1 MRGSQWPIGGSRL
14 PVADR
19 WPVRN
24 HRLPAVYRLVGG
36 EVAGE
41 PAVQSELAREP
52 VLALL
57 EGALLVA
64 DEPLTVRR
72 LAAAVGLQDGT
83 EVRRL
88 LRKLQ
93 GLYDQDGTA
102 FQVEEVAGGFQLLTR
117 PEFHPWLTRLRR
129 TGTDL
134 RLTAATRET
143 LAIVA
148 YRQPIMRAD
157 IEGIRGVHCGEILR
171 QLMEKGLIRIA
182 GRDQSLG
189 RPVLYATTRKFLQI
203 FGLRSIRDLPQ
214 VEQLRQP
221 GKKAVRDE
229 EGSD

>member
-1 MRGSQWPIGGSRL
+1 MRGSQWPVNGRRL
-14 PVADR
+14 PDADR
-19 WPVRN
+19 WPVKN
-24 HRLPAVYRLVGG
+24 HRLPAVYRLL
-36 EVAGE
+36 AGDGASE
-41 PAVQSELAREP
+41 PTAQGELAREP
-52 VLALL
+52 VLAML

-72 LAAAVGLQDGT
+72 LAAATGVQDGS

-88 LRKLQ
+88 IRKLQ
-93 GLYDQDGTA
+93 GLYDRDGTA
-102 FQVEEVAGGFQLLTR
+102 FQVEEVAGGFQLFTR
-117 PEFHPWLTRLRR
+117 PEFHPWLSRLRR

-134 RLTAATRET
+134 RLSAATRET

-189 RPVLYATTRKFLQI
+189 RPVLYATTKKFLQI

-214 VEQLRQP
+214 VEQLRP
-221 GKKAVRDE
+221 PSKKAVREE
-229 EGSD
+229 EGT